1 MTEVEP
7 TLSLLRNAVLP
18 LQFGFRLA
26 TYRCALHFSFF
37 FFLFFFFLCNVYVQP
52 VEFWQ
57 TWSVFTIH
65 NLPDF
70 MPLISSNFARS
81 CRNKCATFGL
91 PSPEFIQGGF
101 HLLGRFPFPFRLRL
115 PRPFYFSYSC
125 SLLSIIQTDCGKDYE
140 CTISALEARLG
151 LEKVVV
157 CICSEPFTQTA
168 HFPDEL
174 TGERT
179 IYGPAQLLD
188 NSSSKWNRAPSLVA
202 VSAILNFLA
211 SRYLLKRKP
220 TIGNRWSLLAI
231 LVENKF
237 IWSQGIIFIR

>member
-1 MTEVEP
+1 M
-7 TLSLLRNAVLP
+7 LFYLYSLVLDY
-18 LQFGFRLA
+18 A
-26 TYRCALHFSFF
+26 TYCCALHFSFF
-37 FFLFFFFLCNVYVQP
+37 FFSFLFFLCNVYVQP

-70 MPLISSNFARS
+70 MPLIFSNFARS

-115 PRPFYFSYSC
+115 PRPFYFSYSY

-140 CTISALEARLG
+140 CTISALEARFG

-157 CICSEPFTQTA
+157 CICSEPFTRTA

-174 TGERT
+174 
-179 IYGPAQLLD
+179 
-188 NSSSKWNRAPSLVA
+188 SSKRERGRFMGRPSYSTTHRANGTGPLRS
-202 VSAILNFLA
+202 
-211 SRYLLKRKP
+211 
-220 TIGNRWSLLAI
+220 W
-231 LVENKF
+231 
-237 IWSQGIIFIR
+237 Q